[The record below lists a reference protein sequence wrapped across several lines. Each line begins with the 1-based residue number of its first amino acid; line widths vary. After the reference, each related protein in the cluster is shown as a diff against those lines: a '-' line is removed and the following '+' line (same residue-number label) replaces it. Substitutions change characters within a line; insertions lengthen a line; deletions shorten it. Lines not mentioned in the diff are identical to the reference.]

1 MISTNDFR
9 NGVTIQSEGNLWLVM
24 EFQHVKPGKGPAFVR
39 SKLRN
44 LRTGA
49 VIDKTWRA
57 GEKVAKAHIDKNK
70 MTYSY
75 AMGDTFVF
83 MDNETYESVEIQK
96 KSIEYQLNFIIEGM
110 EVSVI
115 SFEGEILGVDIPEK
129 VTLEVAEA
137 DPAVKGNTATN
148 ATKDC
153 ILETG
158 FKLQVPLFV
167 NLGDKIVVNTNTGK
181 YDKRA

>member
-9 NGVTIQSEGNLWLVM
+9 NGVTIQNEGNLWLVM

-49 VIDKTWRA
+49 VVDKTWRA
-57 GEKVAKAHIDKNK
+57 GEKVAKAHIDKSK

-75 AMGDTFVF
+75 SMGDTFVF
-83 MDNETYESVEIQK
+83 MDNETYESVEIK
-96 KSIEYQLNFIIEGM
+96 KESIKYQLNFIIEGM

-137 DPAVKGNTATN
+137 DPAVKGNTATS